1 MNPLLKGAVG
11 RAAARAVQAAAKLSG
26 APSRP
31 LNQAE
36 RGLAEPIFENSLDLF
51 KVTVRAPVK
60 GLVGITGRAFVI
72 EDAIFV
78 PAAYLPLA
86 PPVLIHELVH
96 VWQHQHG
103 GHGYIADSLHA
114 QFLGEGYALARAAAE
129 QRPWYALNCEQQATL
144 IEEAFSQGFFT
155 GKPVMLGHHDAT
167 RWAEAAVQ
175 ELRSGRGSR

>member
-1 MNPLLKGAVG
+1 MLKGALG
-11 RAAARAVQAAAKLSG
+11 RAAARAVKAAATLSR

-31 LNQAE
+31 LSQAE
-36 RGLAEPIFENSLDLF
+36 RALAEPVFQHSLDLF
-51 KVTVRAPVK
+51 KVTMRAPVK

-78 PAAYLPLA
+78 PATYLPLA

-114 QFLGEGYALARAAAE
+114 QFLGEGYSLGRAAAE
-129 QRPWYALNCEQQATL
+129 NRPWYSLNCEQQATL
-144 IEEAFSQGFFT
+144 IEEAFSQGLFA
-155 GKPVMLGHHDAT
+155 GNRVLLGTHDAT
-167 RWAEAAVQ
+167 DWAEQAVQ
-175 ELRSGRGSR
+175 ELRAGRGSR